1 MQAPHL
7 SVGTPYKT
15 DAVTNVQPR
24 GVSMIMS
31 SDNPAAGVPYGMM
44 PQLTTLQIGSSV
56 SGVDHGQKEEF
67 SQLTYFP
74 FLLDPHS
81 TSVRRIR
88 TTRQRRRSSTRCR
101 WAIRSRLVRRLLQT
115 RLTPHSIS
123 MVRSRALLDPVLP
136 ARSRAR
142 DHHHIVS

>member
-67 SQLTYFP
+67 SQLTCFSFKLIP
-74 FLLDPHS
+74 AVHQSDVSVLHANAVDHPHDADG
-81 TSVRRIR
+81 RFG
-88 TTRQRRRSSTRCR
+88 
-101 WAIRSRLVRRLLQT
+101 AG
-115 RLTPHSIS
+115 
-123 MVRSRALLDPVLP
+123 
-136 ARSRAR
+136 
-142 DHHHIVS
+142 